1 VCFSGREESL
11 LQTLS
16 AMEAERGVTGF
27 RTTQD
32 NLEKVVPL
40 NIFFRIGQAVHM
52 YSSMLLKNLLY
63 ADRPLGTGAVF
74 LISLFLVVFL
84 MVKVNK

>member
-1 VCFSGREESL
+1 MTDSVCTRGREESL

-40 NIFFRIGQAVHM
+40 NIFFSLSLVKLRYV
-52 YSSMLLKNLLY
+52 
-63 ADRPLGTGAVF
+63 
-74 LISLFLVVFL
+74 IS
-84 MVKVNK
+84 

>member
-1 VCFSGREESL
+1 MRLSLLIDCLYTRGREESL

-32 NLEKVVPL
+32 NLEKVVAL
-40 NIFFRIGQAVHM
+40 NIFFSLSLVKLC
-52 YSSMLLKNLLY
+52 Y
-63 ADRPLGTGAVF
+63 V
-74 LISLFLVVFL
+74 IS
-84 MVKVNK
+84 

>member
-1 VCFSGREESL
+1 VCIRGREESL

-32 NLEKVVPL
+32 NLEKVVHL
-40 NIFFRIGQAVHM
+40 KIFFSLSLVKLC
-52 YSSMLLKNLLY
+52 Y
-63 ADRPLGTGAVF
+63 VF
-74 LISLFLVVFL
+74 S
-84 MVKVNK
+84 

>member
-1 VCFSGREESL
+1 MIVCIRGREESL

-32 NLEKVVPL
+32 NLEKVVAL
-40 NIFFRIGQAVHM
+40 NIF
-52 YSSMLLKNLLY
+52 YSIALQRTSTENSKQIFP
-63 ADRPLGTGAVF
+63 DC
-74 LISLFLVVFL
+74 
-84 MVKVNK
+84 

>member
-1 VCFSGREESL
+1 MILCRGREESL

-32 NLEKVVPL
+32 NLEKVVTL
-40 NIFFRIGQAVHM
+40 SIFFSIGQAGFDWEQKITSIRI
-52 YSSMLLKNLLY
+52 YSRMFLMNLLHM
-63 ADRPLGTGAVF
+63 
-74 LISLFLVVFL
+74 LISL
-84 MVKVNK
+84 